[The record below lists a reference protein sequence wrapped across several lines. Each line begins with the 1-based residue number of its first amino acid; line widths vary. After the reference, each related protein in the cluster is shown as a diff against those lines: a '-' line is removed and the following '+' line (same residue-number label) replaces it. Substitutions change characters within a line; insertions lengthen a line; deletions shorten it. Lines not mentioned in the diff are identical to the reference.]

1 MLKSLSAMNPPE
13 GAPDDADVLEK
24 LIAPKTTSEALVVVN
39 AGGAAVVDVPVPFVC
54 PSAAEAEATPD
65 HSVRLIASG
74 FDVPDAKLAVT
85 LVTDEAFR
93 RYQSSIRVF
102 EPVND
107 PVGPL
112 VQVPP
117 AESVTVLIGPVLA
130 AWTAIAA
137 TSTSPVVVAGML
149 TVSEPTL
156 AEELAVAWR

>member
-1 MLKSLSAMNPPE
+1 M
-13 GAPDDADVLEK
+13 
-24 LIAPKTTSEALVVVN
+24 
-39 AGGAAVVDVPVPFVC
+39 
-54 PSAAEAEATPD
+54 
-65 HSVRLIASG
+65 RLIASG

-137 TSTSPVVVAGML
+137 TSASPVVVAGML
-149 TVSEPTL
+149 TVSDRRSLKSSPSPG
-156 AEELAVAWR
+156 AEARSFRRLRRLR